1 MIFNLK
7 KTGFNIMLRDSN
19 HIDINNRTRNI
30 IVIFLEVYSEQ
41 QPIVDRICINHIRR
55 GF

>member
-30 IVIFLEVYSEQ
+30 IVILLEVYSEQ
-41 QPIVDRICINHIRR
+41 
-55 GF
+55 